1 MRLTLMSMTKAQ
13 DPSKLKMCGVNTGT
27 ELTILPAQPAQDKEA
42 AFDLWRR
49 ANIPGIFLI
58 LEHNPGIFLIRSEG
72 ENRY

>member
-27 ELTILPAQPAQDKEA
+27 ELTILPAQDKEA

-49 ANIPGIFLI
+49 ANIDSTLGF
-58 LEHNPGIFLIRSEG
+58 S
-72 ENRY
+72 

>member
-1 MRLTLMSMTKAQ
+1 MRHHDIMSMTKAQ

-49 ANIPGIFLI
+49 ANIDSTLGF
-58 LEHNPGIFLIRSEG
+58 S
-72 ENRY
+72 